1 MRRRLTAL
9 YRKVYPAGLEREWY
23 RFLQAAD
30 ATRRRLDPEAE
41 LLDEATLREMAR
53 EGAATGRDPG
63 DVLAGYLARR
73 HYAMVVPTDAAPADT
88 NPDTNSRD

>member
-1 MRRRLTAL
+1 MIRGRLATL
-9 YRKVYPAGLEREWY
+9 YRKVYPVGLEREWY

-41 LLDEATLREMAR
+41 LLDEATLRGMAR

-63 DVLAGYLARR
+63 DVLAELLVEQAARR
-73 HYAMVVPTDAAPADT
+73 GA
-88 NPDTNSRD
+88 

>member
-1 MRRRLTAL
+1 MIRGRLATL

-41 LLDEATLREMAR
+41 LLPDDVLRQMAR

-63 DVLAGYLARR
+63 DVLAQVLIEQ
-73 HYAMVVPTDAAPADT
+73 AAGRGAAGG
-88 NPDTNSRD
+88 